1 MAGLNLLDMLAQA
14 QGGSAIGNLGKQ
26 FGLDGAAANMAV
38 KALLPAISS
47 GMKRNAA
54 QPDGLSSLLG
64 ALKKG
69 NHQQYID
76 DASQFARP
84 EARNEGN
91 AILGHLLGSKQVS
104 REVASRAAAQ
114 TGISDGVLKQMLP
127 MVAAMA
133 MGSLGKQTAQP
144 GMMDMISGA
153 MGASGGGKSS
163 GGGLLGSLAGS
174 LLGGGRKAKPTANPL
189 AAMLDADGDG
199 SMMDDVLDILSKR

>member
-26 FGLDGAAANMAV
+26 FGLDNAAASMAV

-47 GMKRNAA
+47 GMKRNIA

-64 ALKKG
+64 ALQKG

-76 DASQFARP
+76 DASQFSQP

-114 TGISDGVLKQMLP
+114 TGISDSVLKQMLP

-144 GMMDMISGA
+144 GMMDIITGA
-153 MGASGGGKSS
+153 MGAAGGGRAS

-174 LLGGGRKAKPTANPL
+174 LFGGARKKTASNPL

-199 SMMDDVLDILSKR
+199 SLMDDVFDMLSKR

>member
-1 MAGLNLLDMLAQA
+1 MAGINLFDMLAQA

-26 FGLDGAAANMAV
+26 FGLEGPMAEMAV

-47 GMKRNAA
+47 GMKRNVAS
-54 QPDGLSSLLG
+54 PEGMSGMLN
-64 ALKKG
+64 ALQKG

-104 REVASRAAAQ
+104 REVASRAAQQ
-114 TGISDGVLKQMLP
+114 TGISGSILKQMLP
-127 MVAAMA
+127 MVANMA
-133 MGSLGKQTAQP
+133 MGSLSKQTAQP
-144 GMMDMISGA
+144 GMMDMITGA
-153 MGASGGGKSS
+153 LGNAGGKSGGG
-163 GGGLLGSLAGS
+163 GMLGGLLSAAM
-174 LLGGGRKAKPTANPL
+174 GGGRAKAQSSNPL

-199 SMMDDVLDILSKR
+199 SMMDDVFDMLSKR